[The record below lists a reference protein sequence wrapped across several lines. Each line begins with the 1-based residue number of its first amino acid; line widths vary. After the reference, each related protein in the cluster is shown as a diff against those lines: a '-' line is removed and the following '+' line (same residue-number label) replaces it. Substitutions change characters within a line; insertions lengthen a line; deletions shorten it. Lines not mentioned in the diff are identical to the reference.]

1 MRINSNPISGLTS
14 DEVKGQFEYGLD
26 NKKVEFKSIT
36 VKEIIKNNVFTYFNL
51 VFCILALFIISVG
64 SFNDLAFMPVV
75 IINIIIG
82 IVQQI
87 RSKKTLDKLSVI
99 SSPKTTVVRDGE
111 EKVIE
116 NHLLVLDDIVVF
128 SAGNQICA
136 DATVVSG
143 KVMVNEALVTG
154 ESNEI
159 EKKEGDFL
167 LSGSFIVSG
176 SCRARLES
184 VGENSYASRIS
195 VEAKKQKRDNKSEMM
210 KSLDVLVKTIG
221 IIIIPVGILLFVN
234 QHYILSYPF
243 KESVVSTVGALIGM
257 IPEGLYLLTSMA
269 LVISVMRLA
278 LKNTLV
284 HDMGCI
290 ESLARVDVLCVD
302 KTGTITEEKI
312 NVEDTILADDKYFID
327 DIKEKIAQFAFNMEN
342 DNATIDA
349 VKSYYI
355 CKNKIKAKKVYSFSS
370 KTKYSAVEFE
380 DENYVLGA
388 PDVLLNGENKT
399 VLSYTKKGYRVLLFA
414 KYKSEIKKE
423 GITPLAFIVM
433 INKIRDSAS
442 ETFEYFKK
450 QGVKIK
456 VISGD
461 NPIAVSEIA
470 KKTGIENAENYIDAR
485 MITDEKMLFEAA
497 EKYTVFGRVTP
508 TQKKQLVIALKDKG
522 HTVAMTG
529 DGVNDVLAL
538 KEADCSVALLS
549 GSEVACHA
557 SKLVLLDSDFS
568 SMPHVVY
575 EGRRVINNIERAAS
589 LFLIKNVFSFLFAI
603 ISILAF
609 LKYPVK
615 PSQLT
620 LVSTTTIG
628 IPSFFLALEP
638 NKDMVKGHFIKNV
651 LFKALPAGITNVILI
666 LCMYISNI
674 FLKIPSGEFSTM
686 ATIVMGTVGL
696 TVLFRIS
703 KPFNARGFIIWF
715 GMLMLFTLGATVFK
729 WIFTLDSL
737 SYKSIGTLLIL
748 MTLILPT
755 MYILEYVVKKIQT
768 RRS

>member
-14 DEVKGQFEYGLD
+14 DEVKRQFEYGLD

-111 EKVIE
+111 EKVVE

-159 EKKEGDFL
+159 EKREGDFL

-355 CKNKIKAKKVYSFSS
+355 CKNKIKAKKS
-370 KTKYSAVEFE
+370 
-380 DENYVLGA
+380 VLIFFK
-388 PDVLLNGENKT
+388 NK
-399 VLSYTKKGYRVLLFA
+399 V
-414 KYKSEIKKE
+414 
-423 GITPLAFIVM
+423 
-433 INKIRDSAS
+433 
-442 ETFEYFKK
+442 
-450 QGVKIK
+450 Q
-456 VISGD
+456 
-461 NPIAVSEIA
+461 
-470 KKTGIENAENYIDAR
+470 
-485 MITDEKMLFEAA
+485 
-497 EKYTVFGRVTP
+497 
-508 TQKKQLVIALKDKG
+508 
-522 HTVAMTG
+522 
-529 DGVNDVLAL
+529 
-538 KEADCSVALLS
+538 CS
-549 GSEVACHA
+549 
-557 SKLVLLDSDFS
+557 
-568 SMPHVVY
+568 
-575 EGRRVINNIERAAS
+575 
-589 LFLIKNVFSFLFAI
+589 
-603 ISILAF
+603 
-609 LKYPVK
+609 
-615 PSQLT
+615 
-620 LVSTTTIG
+620 
-628 IPSFFLALEP
+628 
-638 NKDMVKGHFIKNV
+638 
-651 LFKALPAGITNVILI
+651 
-666 LCMYISNI
+666 
-674 FLKIPSGEFSTM
+674 
-686 ATIVMGTVGL
+686 
-696 TVLFRIS
+696 RI
-703 KPFNARGFIIWF
+703 
-715 GMLMLFTLGATVFK
+715 
-729 WIFTLDSL
+729 
-737 SYKSIGTLLIL
+737 
-748 MTLILPT
+748 
-755 MYILEYVVKKIQT
+755 
-768 RRS
+768 